1 MTAELDTT
9 WTRKRSC
16 AFSGERANRIAR
28 NSVTSMD
35 VMAAARDISR
45 MRSYTDTY
53 GITIAKT
60 GEITNQRQSGRCWM
74 FSAFNVLRQETMR
87 FLDVDTFEFSQA
99 FGMFYD
105 KLEKANATLER
116 IIDTADLPTD
126 SREVEDLLENGL
138 DDGGYYPFAMNIVR
152 KWGLVPKD
160 AMGETACSK
169 NSAQMDCQLN
179 RALRRAA
186 GILRSEAQGGV
197 GTDDLRARKQE
208 LLADVHQ
215 ILCICLGEPPARF
228 DLELKVGK
236 DCKADPKKLFPIEP
250 APQAKGQGQGGG
262 TGSDAATGTK
272 DKDEKPSQILRDLG
286 LTPLEFVE
294 RYVPTDPTA
303 YVSLVYIPSERFPYG
318 RVYRLLRT
326 DSFIAGMR
334 TRFLNVEPELLDQAA
349 IASLKDGR
357 PLAMACDVMQNF
369 PRHIEDFKY
378 VLSTDAVDVDGLFGI
393 DLSMS
398 RTDMLDLHETSL
410 THAMTF
416 QGVELDGNGSPK
428 AWRVENSWGKDAG
441 KDGYLIMSADWFH
454 LYGGEI
460 DVRREYVSTELLDSW
475 DDESKDIEV
484 EPWSSMGRA
493 LGAGRR
499 D

>member
-53 GITIAKT
+53 GIAIAKT

-126 SREVEDLLENGL
+126 SREVEDLLEDGL
-138 DDGGYYPFAMNIVR
+138 DDGGYYPFAMNIAK

-160 AMGETACSK
+160 VMGETACSK
-169 NSAQMDCQLN
+169 NSAQMDGQLN

-215 ILCICLGEPPARF
+215 ILCVCLGEPPARF

-250 APQAKGQGQGGG
+250 APQAKG
-262 TGSDAATGTK
+262 
-272 DKDEKPSQILRDLG
+272 
-286 LTPLEFVE
+286 
-294 RYVPTDPTA
+294 
-303 YVSLVYIPSERFPYG
+303 
-318 RVYRLLRT
+318 
-326 DSFIAGMR
+326 
-334 TRFLNVEPELLDQAA
+334 
-349 IASLKDGR
+349 
-357 PLAMACDVMQNF
+357 
-369 PRHIEDFKY
+369 
-378 VLSTDAVDVDGLFGI
+378 
-393 DLSMS
+393 
-398 RTDMLDLHETSL
+398 
-410 THAMTF
+410 
-416 QGVELDGNGSPK
+416 
-428 AWRVENSWGKDAG
+428 
-441 KDGYLIMSADWFH
+441 
-454 LYGGEI
+454 
-460 DVRREYVSTELLDSW
+460 
-475 DDESKDIEV
+475 
-484 EPWSSMGRA
+484 
-493 LGAGRR
+493 
-499 D
+499 

>member
-1 MTAELDTT
+1 
-9 WTRKRSC
+9 
-16 AFSGERANRIAR
+16 
-28 NSVTSMD
+28 
-35 VMAAARDISR
+35 
-45 MRSYTDTY
+45 
-53 GITIAKT
+53 
-60 GEITNQRQSGRCWM
+60 
-74 FSAFNVLRQETMR
+74 
-87 FLDVDTFEFSQA
+87 
-99 FGMFYD
+99 
-105 KLEKANATLER
+105 
-116 IIDTADLPTD
+116 
-126 SREVEDLLENGL
+126 
-138 DDGGYYPFAMNIVR
+138 
-152 KWGLVPKD
+152 
-160 AMGETACSK
+160 
-169 NSAQMDCQLN
+169 
-179 RALRRAA
+179 
-186 GILRSEAQGGV
+186 
-197 GTDDLRARKQE
+197 
-208 LLADVHQ
+208 
-215 ILCICLGEPPARF
+215 
-228 DLELKVGK
+228 
-236 DCKADPKKLFPIEP
+236 
-250 APQAKGQGQGGG
+250 
-262 TGSDAATGTK
+262 
-272 DKDEKPSQILRDLG
+272 
-286 LTPLEFVE
+286 
-294 RYVPTDPTA
+294 VPTDPTA
-303 YVSLVYIPSERFPYG
+303 YVSLVSIPSERFPYG

-460 DVRREYVSTELLDSW
+460 DVRREYVPTELLDSW
-475 DDESKDIEV
+475 DDESQDIEV